1 MKTFTEL
8 LKEATP
14 GESLLSI
21 LPEEY
26 VHKYSKQPIEW
37 SPDGSL
43 VQIKQV
49 LALLDGNSDTP
60 RTNKI
65 AREIGRAWAKAKGAI
80 EFVECCQPAVD
91 GIEKLERELAEA
103 NAAKAELVEG
113 ITNALQ
119 YWQISTQTEYGA
131 QVAKR
136 INALLAKHSTKESV
150 EYVIGPKDPQTG
162 NYAQ

>member
-1 MKTFTEL
+1 VS
-8 LKEATP
+8 A
-14 GESLLSI
+14 
-21 LPEEY
+21 
-26 VHKYSKQPIEW
+26 
-37 SPDGSL
+37 
-43 VQIKQV
+43 
-49 LALLDGNSDTP
+49 SDTP

-103 NAAKAELVEG
+103 NAAKAELVE
-113 ITNALQ
+113 ALEHALTH
-119 YWQISTQTEYGA
+119 SEMSSK
-131 QVAKR
+131 VAYR
-136 INALLAKHSTKESV
+136 LNDLLAKHSTKESV